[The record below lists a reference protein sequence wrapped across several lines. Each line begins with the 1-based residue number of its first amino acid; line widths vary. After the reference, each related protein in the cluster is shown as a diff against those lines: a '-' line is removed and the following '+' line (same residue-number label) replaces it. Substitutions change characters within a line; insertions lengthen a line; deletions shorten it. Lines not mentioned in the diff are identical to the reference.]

1 MKTECFGVL
10 CVTSSQP
17 AGWHTVKQ
25 TAGGGGPGSAL
36 RRHSVKSTRY
46 FAKALVETHYT
57 TPQHATE
64 NVFYEEQV
72 AAPTH
77 SHTATKTKKSQ
88 SQTIGPHVCLQQ
100 EIATAATSFESHE
113 LSASYEYHEL
123 NEEVATK
130 TSLSIEEWLRAT
142 VPGQHL
148 LEEVGRC
155 VCV

>member
-1 MKTECFGVL
+1 MFWRFVCDLFSASRL
-10 CVTSSQP
+10 
-17 AGWHTVKQ
+17 AHRQ
-25 TAGGGGPGSAL
+25 TNGGRWGSRLGIEKAFCQI
-36 RRHSVKSTRY
+36 HKI
-46 FAKALVETHYT
+46 FCQALVETHYT

-100 EIATAATSFESHE
+100 EMATSATSFESHE

-148 LEEVGRC
+148 LEEAGRC